1 MEIRE
6 VMDEYFHYISAVD
19 QKSLKTIESYKNDCH
34 IYLDCCL
41 KDGITEMND
50 ITYQILQKYIEQWGK
65 ELKPASLNHRITV
78 LRMFHRYATFM
89 YKVYD
94 PTIFLRSKKR
104 SAKLPTFM
112 SNEEVNLLLEKKDD
126 SEKERFHALILELI
140 YGCGLRVS
148 ECCNLKINQVNFD
161 QKMMRCLG
169 KGNKERLIP
178 MNDIQ
183 IQMLKSYYFS
193 TRKKWDKR
201 KSSYLLINSRGNQV
215 SRQAIHK
222 MLKERCAA
230 LNLDSRISPHS
241 LRHSF
246 ATHLLDGG
254 ADLRVVQELLG
265 HADIQTTQIYTHV
278 QTKRLMSAYE
288 AFHPGNKKEKSNEK
302 I

>member
-1 MEIRE
+1 MEIKE

-19 QKSLKTIESYKNDCH
+19 QKSLKTIQSYRNDCQL
-34 IYLDCCL
+34 YLERC
-41 KDGITEMND
+41 KVDGITEMND
-50 ITYQILQKYIEQWGK
+50 VTYPMLQKYIEEWSK
-65 ELKPASLNHRITV
+65 ALAPSSLNHRITV
-78 LRMFHRYATFM
+78 IRMFHRYAAFT
-89 YKVYD
+89 YHLND
-94 PTIFLRSKKR
+94 PTTFLRSKKK

-112 SNEEVNLLLEKKDD
+112 SNEEVDLLLEKKDD
-126 SEKERFHALILELI
+126 SEKEAYHTMILELI

-161 QKMMRCLG
+161 QKIMRCLG

-178 MNDIQ
+178 MNDLQ
-183 IQMLKSYYFS
+183 IEMLKNYYFT

-201 KSSYLLINSRGNQV
+201 RSPYLILNSRGNQV

-222 MLKERCAA
+222 MLKERCAR
-230 LNLDSRISPHS
+230 LNLDHRISPHT

-265 HADIQTTQIYTHV
+265 HSDIQTTQIYTHV
-278 QTKRLMSAYE
+278 QTKRLMSAY
-288 AFHPGNKKEKSNEK
+288 AQFHPGNKKEKTDEK